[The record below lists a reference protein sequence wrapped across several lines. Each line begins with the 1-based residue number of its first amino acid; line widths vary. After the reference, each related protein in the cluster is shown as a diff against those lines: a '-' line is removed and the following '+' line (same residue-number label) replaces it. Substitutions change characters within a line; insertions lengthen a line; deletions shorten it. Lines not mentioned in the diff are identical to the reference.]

1 MDTKKQQGVPELVPG
16 ASVTV
21 TVSTFRGAGAV
32 QGTSGPAA
40 AVLGEG
46 GAA

>member
-21 TVSTFRGAGAV
+21 STVRGAGAV